1 MCSTSSQS
9 ELILPLLQVT
19 SNNKS
24 FSVGVQSPTEI
35 NAPRGFA
42 VILRRICQ
50 LSLTR
55 ITHQVSRAFDLNLL
69 IRRFPIIQINY
80 RDTRPFYQQIKDNV
94 RHLVVSGALKKDDKL
109 PSVRELA
116 ASLAINPNTIQRA
129 YRELEN
135 EGYIYTLPGKGTFAA
150 EMDHTNQIRQQEL
163 LPQFDKI
170 VSELLYLSMP
180 VNELTNRI
188 LSLSGR
194 RIQA

>member
-1 MCSTSSQS
+1 M
-9 ELILPLLQVT
+9 
-19 SNNKS
+19 
-24 FSVGVQSPTEI
+24 
-35 NAPRGFA
+35 
-42 VILRRICQ
+42 
-50 LSLTR
+50 
-55 ITHQVSRAFDLNLL
+55 
-69 IRRFPIIQINY
+69 IQINY

-94 RHLVVSGALKKDDKL
+94 RHLVVSGALKKMTNCL
-109 PSVRELA
+109 LSGNWQLHWPSIRIRSSGLTGNWKMKVISIPCPE
-116 ASLAINPNTIQRA
+116 RA
-129 YRELEN
+129 PLRQ
-135 EGYIYTLPGKGTFAA
+135 

>member
-1 MCSTSSQS
+1 M
-9 ELILPLLQVT
+9 
-19 SNNKS
+19 
-24 FSVGVQSPTEI
+24 
-35 NAPRGFA
+35 
-42 VILRRICQ
+42 
-50 LSLTR
+50 
-55 ITHQVSRAFDLNLL
+55 
-69 IRRFPIIQINY
+69 IQINY

-150 EMDHTNQIRQQEL
+150 WKWTIQIRSASWNYCRK
-163 LPQFDKI
+163 FDKI